1 MLSLRTIVRSAPR
14 VARGIT
20 NTAIKTTR
28 PTLLQTAFPASR
40 LQCASAFS
48 TSSIRAKSAS
58 PESDAELA
66 QKLASEIKMEED
78 MKLDE
83 EVPTSVKDYLENGPF
98 KIIDTPGQEEVV
110 LTRNFGDEKYV
121 FLPSPSLTSYK
132 FEQKKKYEPEK
143 LKRHENKKKNY
154 KTDNTTPRIRV
165 SFSIADLNAYDP
177 DSDEFQDS
185 AMADEEDT
193 DDANNSKDLDPEDPS
208 ELEGETQG
216 FPARINII
224 VEKKNKGAL
233 AIETVAE
240 EGNIVVDNVYYYSD
254 ASHAYAKTTEA
265 AHQRQDLYVGPPYGN
280 LDEDLQVLF
289 ERYLDERGINQALA
303 IFVPGYIDVKEQKEY
318 LRWLQNVKKFI
329 EA

>member
-1 MLSLRTIVRSAPR
+1 MLSLRTIARSAPR
-14 VARGIT
+14 VARGLT

-48 TSSIRAKSAS
+48 TSSIRAKSAA

-66 QKLASEIKMEED
+66 EKLASEIKMEDEI
-78 MKLDE
+78 KNQE
-83 EVPTSVKDYLENGPF
+83 EVPPSVKDYLENGPF
-98 KIIDTPGQEEVV
+98 KVIDTPGQEEVV
-110 LTRNFGDEKYV
+110 LIRTFGDEK
-121 FLPSPSLTSYK
+121 
-132 FEQKKKYEPEK
+132 
-143 LKRHENKKKNY
+143 
-154 KTDNTTPRIRV
+154 IRV

-177 DSDEFQDS
+177 DSDEFQDH
-185 AMADEEDT
+185 AMVDEEDI
-193 DDANNSKDLDPEDPS
+193 DHASNRKDLES
-208 ELEGETQG
+208 ENPLDVEGESHS

-224 VEKKNKGAL
+224 VEKKNRGAL

-240 EGNIVVDNVYYYSD
+240 DGMIVIDNVYHYAD
-254 ASHAYAKTTEA
+254 AAHAYAKTTDA

-303 IFVPGYIDVKEQKEY
+303 IFVPDYIDMKEQKEY
-318 LRWLQNVKKFI
+318 LLWLNNVKRFI